1 MKKLTRRCQ
10 MHLYEIGTTI
20 KTLRKEQKMTQ
31 EELAKLAG
39 ISRVT
44 LGKIE
49 KGHFGNVSIKTLDLI
64 VNTLG
69 YEIDLKMKNGFG
81 LPMLDG

>member
-1 MKKLTRRCQ
+1 MNL
-10 MHLYEIGTTI
+10 HEIGNKV

-31 EELAKLAG
+31 EELAVLAG

-49 KGHFGNVSIKTLDLI
+49 RGVFGSVSVRTLDLI
-64 VNTLG
+64 LNTLG
-69 YEIDLKMKNGFG
+69 YEIDLKMKSGFG
-81 LPMLDG
+81 LPVLNG

>member
-1 MKKLTRRCQ
+1 MNLFE
-10 MHLYEIGTTI
+10 LGTKI

-31 EELAKLAG
+31 EELARSAG

-49 KGHFGNVSIKTLDLI
+49 KGHFGSVSVKTLDLI
-64 VNTLG
+64 INALG
-69 YEIDLKMKNGFG
+69 HEIELKTKNGFG
-81 LPMLDG
+81 LPVLDG

>member
-1 MKKLTRRCQ
+1 MSKPTRSCL
-10 MHLYEIGTTI
+10 MNLYELGNRI

-31 EELAKLAG
+31 EELASLAG

-49 KGHFGNVSIKTLDLI
+49 RGHFGSVSVKTLDLI
-64 VNTLG
+64 ISTLG
-69 YEIDLKMKNGFG
+69 YEIELRTKSGFG
-81 LPMLDG
+81 LPVLSG

>member
-1 MKKLTRRCQ
+1 MNLSE
-10 MHLYEIGTTI
+10 LGTKI

-31 EELAKLAG
+31 EALASLAG

-49 KGHFGNVSIKTLDLI
+49 KGHFGGVSVKTTDVI
-64 VNTLG
+64 VNALG
-69 YEIDLKMKNGFG
+69 YEIELNMKNGFG
-81 LPMLDG
+81 LPVLAG